1 MPKRLALASVLAAF
15 FAVAAPSLHADVALK
30 PVPVPDLSKLP
41 SAEAEELRKTR
52 TSFDKGKDVLIGDAL
67 SESYFLLGAAYA
79 RSGLN
84 EAAAAALADAA
95 ALSPNNGHWV
105 YAQGIVAAAQRQ
117 DAAAA
122 AFFERAYTLA
132 PDYLPIR
139 AALANRRMAAGDLDG
154 ARKLMEEYVAH
165 HTQQA
170 VPYAM
175 LGDIALRQ
183 KRYADAV
190 VQFDH
195 ALKIAPDANRLYAQ
209 LADAQAGAGDAK
221 AASASRAKAGQKVPA
236 LEDPVG
242 SRVLP
247 LRGGAPAAQ
256 GAQAQQPLDAR
267 SANMVEAM
275 RMVAT
280 GQYDAARR
288 TLDAALKTTP
298 KDAILLALYSR
309 IEASAGNLAAAQSRA
324 TEAIAADP
332 KNAAGQYSLGVVRE
346 MNNDDAGAQR
356 AYEEALRLDPKYAGA
371 RASLGNLFLRTGRND
386 AAAVQFRALAQAFPA
401 NSDAWAHLIA
411 AQTLNGQCG
420 GALKEINQALGK
432 DANNADL
439 LQFFV
444 RLASTC
450 PAASAD
456 EKRMALDYAGK
467 LYRGRE
473 SEAIG
478 EAYALALAANGKW
491 DDAVKTQ
498 QGAMF
503 IVLRGGDRQD
513 LGMYR
518 EFLQQFQAHK
528 VPDRPWP
535 ASAPI
540 FHPQRAMPDPKPAAA
555 PAAAQ
560 TPAPKK

>member
-15 FAVAAPSLHADVALK
+15 FAIAAPSLHADVALK

-95 ALSPNNGHWV
+95 ALSPNNGHWI

-117 DAAAA
+117 EAAAA
-122 AFFERAYTLA
+122 AFFERAYALT

-139 AALANRRMAAGDLDG
+139 AAVANRRIAAGDLDG
-154 ARKLMEEYVAH
+154 ARKLMEEFVAH

-221 AASASRAKAGQKVPA
+221 AAAASRAKAGQKVPA

-247 LRGGAPAAQ
+247 LRGGAQP
-256 GAQAQQPLDAR
+256 AQAQPAQPPLDAK

-288 TLDAALKTTP
+288 TLDGVLKTAP
-298 KDAILLALYSR
+298 KDAIVLALYAR
-309 IEASAGNLAAAQSRA
+309 VEAAAGNLAAAQSRA
-324 TEAIAADP
+324 SEAIAADA
-332 KNAAGQYSLGVVRE
+332 KNPAGQYSLGVVRE
-346 MNNDDAGAQR
+346 MSNDDAGAQR

-386 AAAVQFRALAQAFPA
+386 AAAAQFRALAQAYPA

-420 GALKEINQALGK
+420 AALKEINQALAK

-444 RLASTC
+444 RVASTC

-528 VPDRPWP
+528 LPERPWP

-540 FHPQRAMPDPKPAAA
+540 FHPQRAMPDPKPAAPPVAA
-555 PAAAQ
+555 PAP
-560 TPAPKK
+560 TPKK